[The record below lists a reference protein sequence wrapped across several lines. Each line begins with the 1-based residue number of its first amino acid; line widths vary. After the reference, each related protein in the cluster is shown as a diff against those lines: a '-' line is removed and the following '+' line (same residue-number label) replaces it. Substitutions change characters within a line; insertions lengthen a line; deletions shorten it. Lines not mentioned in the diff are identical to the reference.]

1 MLFVEIPPYRDP
13 TIHHAAKVNFYVING
28 RRKRSQAQHFTYTP
42 LTGESI
48 HTPYIFLSLLELDM
62 DTLNFSNFITIP
74 LLTI

>member
-13 TIHHAAKVNFYVING
+13 TIHHAVKVNFYVING

-48 HTPYIFLSLLELDM
+48 LALPLHLLVIIRTEYGHTLH
-62 DTLNFSNFITIP
+62 
-74 LLTI
+74 